1 MFKSQRQAA
10 FHKNDPH
17 LPELIFPCKVLVSAN
32 QGVLGKQGFCVFRNC
47 MHIFYCKFRT
57 VFTII
62 RSLLGD
68 GKGLLWLSPAG
79 LEKSS
84 KGGKWA
90 ERGKCCVSLPAL
102 EPTQKG
108 NWSSQAEQAKLQARL
123 GVPERPC
130 TSLNRILSIQ
140 VSLTLVHAN
149 PRDLQIH
156 PQVGRGVLRL
166 ISKRQNEDGKM
177 FRT

>member
-1 MFKSQRQAA
+1 
-10 FHKNDPH
+10 
-17 LPELIFPCKVLVSAN
+17 
-32 QGVLGKQGFCVFRNC
+32 
-47 MHIFYCKFRT
+47 
-57 VFTII
+57 
-62 RSLLGD
+62 
-68 GKGLLWLSPAG
+68 
-79 LEKSS
+79 
-84 KGGKWA
+84 
-90 ERGKCCVSLPAL
+90 VSLETTCIFFIATSELSSSLSGAYWEMGKAFCGFLPLGWRRVAREGSEQKEGSVVFPSPAL

-149 PRDLQIH
+149 PRDLQSH